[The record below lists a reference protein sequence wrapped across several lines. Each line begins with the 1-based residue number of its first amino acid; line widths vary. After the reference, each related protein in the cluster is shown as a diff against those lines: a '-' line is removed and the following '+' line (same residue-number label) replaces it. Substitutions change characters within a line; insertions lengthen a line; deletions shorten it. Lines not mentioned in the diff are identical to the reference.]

1 MNNKYD
7 ILVIGA
13 GHAGIEAA
21 LAGARL
27 GLKTAMFTIT
37 LDNIGVMSCNPSI
50 GGPAKSHLVKE
61 LDALG
66 GQMAKTIDKSFVQ
79 IRILNTKKGPAV
91 RALRSQADR
100 KIYARNMKK
109 IVENQENLD
118 VVQDIVTELIYEK
131 DNEKEFVVRGVKTK
145 NGLEFYA
152 KSVIICSGTFLNG
165 LLYVGDKIIEGG
177 RMGELSAKD
186 LTSSL
191 VDMGLTVRRF
201 KTGTSPRIDARTI
214 NFDILEEQ
222 PGETDK
228 VIKFSNSTP
237 DEVIENTKQ
246 LSCYITRTNLDL
258 HKIIRDNLNRSPLF
272 NGTIKDSVGPRYCPS
287 IEDKV
292 IKFNDKDSH
301 HLFLEPEGFDTNEVY
316 ISGLSTSYPADL
328 QQEMVRQIEGLENA
342 RIMRYG
348 YAVEYD
354 FVNPNELEYTLETK
368 KVKGLYLAGQ
378 INGTSGYEEAAVQGL
393 IAGINA
399 SLAIKGEEPLL
410 LERNNSYIATLIDD
424 LITKEIEEPYRMFT
438 ARSEYRLIL
447 REDNADLRLSH
458 IGHKIGLVDDA
469 TFGKVLDKMNNVA
482 KTIEVLENT
491 KLGVSNKKLVEVLEK
506 NNETL
511 KSGTTLK
518 ELLRRPSFTY
528 DDIKYISEDIE
539 NMENIH
545 FDEETEYQ
553 IEVQIKYEGYINKA
567 NAMIEKQRKLEEKI
581 IPSELDFL
589 EIKGITGEAKQ
600 KLHERNPHTVGQASR
615 IAGVTPADISV
626 LLMYLDGKIK
636 I

>member
-1 MNNKYD
+1 MENKYD
-7 ILVIGA
+7 LLVIGA

-21 LAGARL
+21 LASSRL

-66 GQMAKTIDKSFVQ
+66 GQMSKTIDKSFVQ
-79 IRILNTKKGPAV
+79 IRVLNTKKGPAV
-91 RALRSQADR
+91 RSLRSQADR

-131 DNEKEFVVRGVKTK
+131 DDKKDFVVKGLKTK
-145 NGLEFYA
+145 NGLEFSA
-152 KSVIICSGTFLNG
+152 KSIIICSGTFLNG

-191 VDMGLTVRRF
+191 IDMGLNVRRF

-222 PGETDK
+222 PGETSK
-228 VIKFSNSTP
+228 IIKFSSSTP
-237 DEVIENTKQ
+237 NEVIENTKQ

-328 QQEMVRQIEGLENA
+328 QQKMVRQIEGLENA

-399 SLAIKGEEPLL
+399 SLAIKGEKPLL
-410 LERNNSYIATLIDD
+410 LERNSSYIATLIDD

-458 IGHKIGLVDDA
+458 IGHKIGLVDDM
-469 TFGKVLDKMNNVA
+469 TYSKVLEKLKNVE
-482 KTIEVLENT
+482 KTIKILEDT
-491 KLGVSNKKLVEVLEK
+491 KLGLSNKKLVEVLEK
-506 NNETL
+506 NNESL

-528 DDIKYISEDIE
+528 DDIKYIAEDIE
-539 NMENIH
+539 MENIY
-545 FDEETEYQ
+545 FDDETEYQ
-553 IEVQIKYEGYINKA
+553 IEVQIKYEGYVNKA
-567 NAMIEKQRKLEEKI
+567 NSMIEKQRKLEEKI
-581 IPSELDFL
+581 IPAELNFL
-589 EIKGITGEAKQ
+589 DIKGITGEAKQ
-600 KLHERNPHTVGQASR
+600 KLNERKPHTVGQASR

-636 I
+636 L

>member
-1 MNNKYD
+1 MDNKYD
-7 ILVIGA
+7 VLVIGA

-21 LAGARL
+21 LASARL

-37 LDNIGVMSCNPSI
+37 LDNIGVMSCNPSL

-66 GQMAKTIDKSFVQ
+66 GQMSKTIDKSFVQ

-91 RALRSQADR
+91 RSLRSQADR

-118 VVQDIVTELIYEK
+118 VIQDIVTELIYEK
-131 DNEKEFVVRGVKTK
+131 DEIKDFVVRGIKTK
-145 NGLEFYA
+145 NGLEFLA

-191 VDMGLTVRRF
+191 VDMGLDIRRF

-222 PGETDK
+222 PGEMSK

-237 DEVIENTKQ
+237 DEVIRNTKQ

-258 HKIIRDNLNRSPLF
+258 HKIIKDNLNRSPLF

-292 IKFNDKDSH
+292 VKFNDKDSH

-328 QQEMVRQIEGLENA
+328 QQKMVRQIEGLENA

-458 IGHKIGLVDDA
+458 IGYRIGLVDES
-469 TFGKVLDKMNNVA
+469 TYSKVLEKLNNVE
-482 KTIEVLENT
+482 KTIKVLENT
-491 KLGVSNKKLVEVLEK
+491 KLGVSNKKLVEILEK

-528 DDIKYISEDIE
+528 DDIKYIAEDIE
-539 NMENIH
+539 MENIC

-567 NAMIEKQRKLEEKI
+567 NSMIEKQRKLEEKI
-581 IPSELDFL
+581 IPSELNFL
-589 EIKGITGEAKQ
+589 EMKGITGEAKQ
-600 KLHERNPHTVGQASR
+600 KLNERKPHTVGQASR

-626 LLMYLDGKIK
+626 ILMYLDGKIK
-636 I
+636 L

>member
-1 MNNKYD
+1 MDNKYD
-7 ILVIGA
+7 VLVIGA

-21 LAGARL
+21 LASARL

-37 LDNIGVMSCNPSI
+37 LDNIGVMSCNPSL

-66 GQMAKTIDKSFVQ
+66 GQMSKTIDKSFVQ

-91 RALRSQADR
+91 RSLRSQADR

-118 VVQDIVTELIYEK
+118 VIQDIVTELIYEK
-131 DNEKEFVVRGVKTK
+131 DEIKDFVVRGIKTK
-145 NGLEFYA
+145 NGLEFLA

-191 VDMGLTVRRF
+191 VDMGLDIRRF

-222 PGETDK
+222 PGEMSK

-237 DEVIENTKQ
+237 DEVIRNTKQ

-258 HKIIRDNLNRSPLF
+258 HKIIKDNLNRSPLF

-292 IKFNDKDSH
+292 VKFNDKDSH

-328 QQEMVRQIEGLENA
+328 QQKIVRQIEGLENA

-458 IGHKIGLVDDA
+458 IGYRIGLVDES
-469 TFGKVLDKMNNVA
+469 TYSKVLEKLNNVE
-482 KTIEVLENT
+482 KTIKVLENT
-491 KLGVSNKKLVEVLEK
+491 KLGVSNKKLVEILEK

-528 DDIKYISEDIE
+528 DDIKYIAEDIE
-539 NMENIH
+539 MENIC

-581 IPSELDFL
+581 IPSELNFL
-589 EIKGITGEAKQ
+589 EMKGITGEAKQ
-600 KLHERNPHTVGQASR
+600 KLNERKPHTVGQASR

-626 LLMYLDGKIK
+626 ILMYLDGKIK
-636 I
+636 L